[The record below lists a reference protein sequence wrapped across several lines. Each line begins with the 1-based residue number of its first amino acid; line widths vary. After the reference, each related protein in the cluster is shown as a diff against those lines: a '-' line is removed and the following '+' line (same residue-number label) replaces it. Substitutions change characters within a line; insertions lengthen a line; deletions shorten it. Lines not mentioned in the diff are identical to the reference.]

1 MKALIPLAFAAL
13 LATAASADAQP
24 AAPPAAPAAATA
36 APDPAAFLAR
46 NAKAPGVKT
55 LASGLQYKIA
65 QSGPAGP
72 SPKAGDLVKVHYEGT
87 LTSGQVF
94 DSSFQRGQPAIMP
107 LADLIPGWM
116 EALPMMHVGDE
127 WILYVPPSLGYGAEA
142 TGPIPANSVLVFR
155 IKLLGM
161 LSPD

>member
-1 MKALIPLAFAAL
+1 MKALIPLALAAV
-13 LATAASADAQP
+13 LAMGAAAEAQP
-24 AAPPAAPAAATA
+24 AAPPAPAAVS
-36 APDPAAFLAR
+36 DPATFLAQ
-46 NAKAPGVKT
+46 NAKAAGVKA
-55 LASGLQYKIA
+55 LPSGLQYKIV

-72 SPKAGDLVKVHYEGT
+72 SPKAGDLIKVHYEGA

-94 DSSFQRGQPAIMP
+94 DSSFGRGRPAIMP
-107 LADLIPGWM
+107 LGELIPAWM
-116 EALPMMHVGDE
+116 EALPMMRVGDE

>member
-24 AAPPAAPAAATA
+24 AAPSARAA
-36 APDPAAFLAR
+36 APDPAAFLAQ
-46 NAKAPGVKT
+46 NAKAPGVKA
-55 LASGLQYKIA
+55 LASGLQYKIV

-72 SPKAGDLVKVHYEGT
+72 SPKVGDLIKVHYEGT

-94 DSSFQRGQPAIMP
+94 DSSFERGRPAIMP
-107 LADLIPGWM
+107 LAELIPGWM
-116 EALPMMHVGDE
+116 EALPMMRVGDE
-127 WILYVPPSLGYGAEA
+127 WILYVPPSLAYGAEA

>member
-1 MKALIPLAFAAL
+1 MKALLPLALAAAL
-13 LATAASADAQP
+13 AATASAEAQP
-24 AAPPAAPAAATA
+24 AAPAPATA
-36 APDPAAFLAR
+36 AADPAAFLAQ
-46 NAKAPGVKT
+46 NAKAAGVKT
-55 LASGLQYKIA
+55 LPSGLQYKVV

-72 SPKAGDLVKVHYEGT
+72 SPKAGDLIKVHYEGA

-94 DSSFQRGQPAIMP
+94 DSSFERGHPAIMP
-107 LADLIPGWM
+107 LGDLIPAWM
-116 EALPMMHVGDE
+116 EALPMMRVGDE

>member
-1 MKALIPLAFAAL
+1 MKALIPLAFAAV
-13 LATAASADAQP
+13 LATTASADALA
-24 AAPPAAPAAATA
+24 AAPPAPAAAS
-36 APDPAAFLAR
+36 DPAAFLAQ
-46 NAKAPGVKT
+46 NAKAAGVKA
-55 LASGLQYKIA
+55 LPSGLQYKIV

-72 SPKAGDLVKVHYEGT
+72 SPKAGDLIKVHYEGA

-94 DSSFQRGQPAIMP
+94 DSSFERGHPAIMP
-107 LADLIPGWM
+107 LGDLIPAWM
-116 EALPMMHVGDE
+116 EALPMMRVGDE

>member
-13 LATAASADAQP
+13 LVTAASAEAQP
-24 AAPPAAPAAATA
+24 PAPPAATA
-36 APDPAAFLAR
+36 APDPAAFLAQ

-55 LASGLQYKIA
+55 LPSGLQYKIA
-65 QSGPAGP
+65 QSASAGAPA
-72 SPKAGDLVKVHYEGT
+72 PKAGDLIKVHYEGK

-94 DSSFQRGQPAIMP
+94 DSSFERGHPAIMP

-127 WILYVPPSLGYGAEA
+127 WTLYVPPSLGYGAQA
-142 TGPIPANSVLVFR
+142 AGPIPANSVLVFR

-161 LSPD
+161 LSAD